1 MKYGFIL
8 TLFALSL
15 IACGTTAN
23 KNVAGKNETT
33 SSQIKQVVTGCTEIV
48 EIVNYTHEAD
58 CQYLFK
64 MEDGTLLFPAD
75 LPVKD
80 DVAFYNGAGLKIGYE
95 ILKEDNKNVAKVSC
109 TKHDYL
115 VKVTCMEQF
124 VLAEKG
130 LPASHSECKSIKNP
144 YKFAWMRN
152 AINNLKPS
160 LVSEFAYNPGF
171 MYEFKTTSGSYL
183 YDCLGN
189 QVCST
194 ESNPDCKSLLD
205 GLTDPKVIL
214 VVNN

>member
-1 MKYGFIL
+1 MKYSFLFTLVVLAIL
-8 TLFALSL
+8 S
-15 IACGTTAN
+15 CGTTSPSN
-23 KNVAGKNETT
+23 NN
-33 SSQIKQVVTGCTEIV
+33 SSTNAPSKMKSSVVGCSEIV
-48 EIVNYTHEAD
+48 EIVNYTHETD

-95 ILKEDNKNVAKVSC
+95 VLKVDDKNIAKVQC
-109 TKHDYL
+109 TQHDYL

-130 LPASHSECKSIKNP
+130 MPVSHDECVSIKNP
-144 YKFAWMRN
+144 YKFTWMRN
-152 AINNLKPS
+152 AINAVKPS
-160 LVSEFAYNPGF
+160 LVSEYNYTPGF
-171 MYEFKTTSGSYL
+171 IYEFKTKSGSYL

-189 QVCST
+189 QVCNTGDSQ
-194 ESNPDCKSLLD
+194 DCQSLLD